1 MKGDTEFEVG
11 RGGLEERYNG
21 EDALATGM
29 FLNAFFRH
37 ADVVKLANMAQ
48 LVNVIAPIVTRKNGI
63 FLQTIYWPLL
73 EYGKQRGA
81 RSLDA
86 LVTAPSYDLQGEHLS
101 YLDVSAT
108 WDAKARRL
116 SLNVLNR
123 SAKQD
128 LLTRIDNVEGKL
140 HNQAEAW
147 ELNAPDLKA
156 AATFEDDQRGRP
168 VHRTVAIDSTG
179 RTFLYKFPAHSLTIL
194 TLQVD

>member
-1 MKGDTEFEVG
+1 
-11 RGGLEERYNG
+11 
-21 EDALATGM
+21 
-29 FLNAFFRH
+29 
-37 ADVVKLANMAQ
+37 
-48 LVNVIAPIVTRKNGI
+48 
-63 FLQTIYWPLL
+63 
-73 EYGKQRGA
+73 
-81 RSLDA
+81 
-86 LVTAPSYDLQGEHLS
+86 VTAPSYDLQGEHLS

-140 HNQAEAW
+140 HNQAEVW

-168 VHRTVAIDSTG
+168 IRRTFAIDHEGKS
-179 RTFLYKFPAHSLTIL
+179 FLYKFPAHSLTIL